1 MQLRTPVVI
10 VNFKTYN
17 EGTGSNAEV
26 LAAAC
31 HEVAEETG
39 TEVVLAVQPA
49 DLYRVSK
56 AVPLRIFAQHLD
68 PAGYGQNTGSLL
80 AESLVA
86 NGAVGTLLNHSER
99 QLELGLLEKSIA
111 RAREAGLKIVACAR
125 DERAAEKIA
134 RLRPDFIAVEP
145 PELIG
150 GNISVSTAKPEI
162 ITKTIN
168 VSGKVPVLCGA
179 GIKTTR
185 DVEKAYE
192 LGVKGILV
200 ASGIVKAANP
210 GEALRQLIRGFG

>member
-10 VNFKTYN
+10 VNFKTYK

-56 AVPLRIFAQHLD
+56 AVPLKIFAQHLD

-80 AESLVA
+80 AESLA
-86 NGAVGTLLNHSER
+86 GAGAVGTLLNHSEH
-99 QLELGLLEKSIA
+99 QVDFKVLEQSLK
-111 RAREAGLKIVACAR
+111 RAREAGLKVVVCAR
-125 DERAAEKIA
+125 DERVAEKVA
-134 RLRPDFIAVEP
+134 GLRPDFIAVEP

-168 VSGKVPVLCGA
+168 VTGKVPVLCGA
-179 GIKTTR
+179 GIKTTK

-192 LGVKGILV
+192 LGAKGILV
-200 ASGIVKAANP
+200 ASGVVKASNP